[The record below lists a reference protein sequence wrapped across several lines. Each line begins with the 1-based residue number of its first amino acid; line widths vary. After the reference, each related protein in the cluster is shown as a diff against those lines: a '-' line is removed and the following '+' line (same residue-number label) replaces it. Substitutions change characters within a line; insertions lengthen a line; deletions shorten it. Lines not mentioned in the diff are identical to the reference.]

1 MLPFTCSC
9 EKGETKSSEII
20 LVVPGNRGRG
30 KGINNTAECGNFYM
44 HVFACVYIKHILYV
58 FICVCMYWIYVWIT
72 NIQLNGIYF
81 TVFKLHLKNS
91 DLDKEK
97 CNYKFLQIN
106 ILYILLHFEKIL
118 TLSLR

>member
-44 HVFACVYIKHILYV
+44 HLFACVYIKHIIYIYMCMYV
-58 FICVCMYWIYVWIT
+58 LNICVHNKYTAKW
-72 NIQLNGIYF
+72 NIF
-81 TVFKLHLKNS
+81 HCV
-91 DLDKEK
+91 
-97 CNYKFLQIN
+97 
-106 ILYILLHFEKIL
+106 
-118 TLSLR
+118 